1 MEIEKDDGCCKS
13 PQTIYKLRVTWDIL
27 KIIFAFLNIIS
38 LIAFLLWYF
47 QIQIGRFESSNWK
60 YALTYSTCFVF
71 IQLGIVGIIHGA
83 YHLCSSAHVCGC
95 DDNANTCIYYGGNDC
110 LCSDCGDCG
119 DYRGDYR
126 GDVDSDAP
134 GAIVMCLMVI
144 AVVLMAVGVIYSL
157 IVSCALIA
165 KWSQRHYAALNA
177 KLMTKEY
184 VVKDLQEYTRT
195 QILKLRN
202 EQVLQKENENQL
214 EPSAPPSCQEPKF
227 KQQKTITIM

>member
-13 PQTIYKLRVTWDIL
+13 LQTIYKLRVTWDIL
-27 KIIFAFLNIIS
+27 KIIFAFLSIIS

-95 DDNANTCIYYGGNDC
+95 DDHGYTCIYY
-110 LCSDCGDCG
+110 
-119 DYRGDYR
+119 

-227 KQQKTITIM
+227 KHLGLMLK